1 MEGLLNSLLNQSCLK
16 PFGFAPRLSYNFPEI
31 TRNRHL
37 NREPKSCTLRSNCA
51 RLGRDTTTGSRGAS
65 VTALDGDDKGEES
78 NMDWE
83 VEFLGELDPFG
94 YRAPKK
100 RGKEQRSKLLDN
112 TDGMDWC
119 VRARKKALRS
129 IEARGMTDVMEDLVA
144 VKKKKKKGKK
154 KLESKKKIVK
164 KIEDMEDDLEYSSEE
179 DLPQPMQP
187 VNDFGDLKRR
197 VSMFADGMFV
207 EKKEKTMEEFVNRL
221 SQFSG
226 PSDHRKEV
234 NLNKAITEAQTA
246 EDVLEV
252 AYEIIVAVAKGLSPS
267 PLSPLNIATSL
278 HRIAKNMEK
287 VSMMR
292 TRRLAFARQKEM
304 SMLVGIAMT
313 ALPEC
318 SAQGISNISW
328 ALSKIGGELLYIS
341 EMDRIAEVAL
351 TKVQEFN
358 SQNIAN
364 IAGAFASMQHSAPDL
379 FSELSKRASDII
391 HTFQE
396 QELAQL
402 LWAFASLYEPADL
415 VFDSLDTVFKD
426 PCQLKGYISGKTSNN
441 DVQVSVDRSGASNGS
456 LGSPILT
463 LSRDQLGSIAWSYAV
478 LGQMDRRFFT
488 YVWKTLSHY
497 EEQKISELYREDIM
511 FASQV
516 HLVNQCLKLEYSH
529 LQLSLCGELE
539 DKVALAGKTKRFNQ
553 KITSSFQKEVGRLL
567 ISTGLEWVKEYVVDG
582 YTLDA
587 VLVDKK
593 LALEIDGP
601 THFSRNTGVPLGHT
615 MLKRRYVTAAGWK
628 VISLSYQEWEELQ
641 GAFEQVEYLRNIL
654 KNHIDEGYAKTTLT
668 ELSTKPCSSKREHP
682 SI

>member
-16 PFGFAPRLSYNFPEI
+16 PFGLTPRLSYTFPVI
-31 TRNRHL
+31 TRTRHL
-37 NREPKSCTLRSNCA
+37 NRKPESCTLTSNCPQ
-51 RLGRDTTTGSRGAS
+51 LGGDTASSTRRAS
-65 VTALDGDDKGEES
+65 VAALDGDDKGEES
-78 NMDWE
+78 SMDWE
-83 VEFLGELDPFG
+83 SEFLGELDPFG
-94 YRAPKK
+94 YRPPKK
-100 RGKEQRSKLLDN
+100 REKEQRSKLLED

-119 VRARKKALRS
+119 IRARKKALES
-129 IEARGMTDVMEDLVA
+129 IEARGMTHVMEDLVT
-144 VKKKKKKGKK
+144 VKKKKKKAKK

-164 KIEDMEDDLEYSSEE
+164 IEKIDDLDLGYSSEA
-179 DLPQPMQP
+179 DLPESMQPM
-187 VNDFGDLKRR
+187 NDVGDLKQR
-197 VSMFADGMFV
+197 VSLFNGGMFV
-207 EKKEKTMEEFVNRL
+207 EKKEKTMEEFVHRL

-252 AYEIIVAVAKGLSPS
+252 TYETIVAVGKGLSPS
-267 PLSPLNIATSL
+267 PLSPLNIATAL

-318 SAQGISNISW
+318 SAQGVSNISW
-328 ALSKIGGELLYIS
+328 ALSKIGGELLYLS
-341 EMDRIAEVAL
+341 EMDRIEEVAL
-351 TKVQEFN
+351 TKVREFN

-379 FSELSKRASDII
+379 FSELSKKASEII

-402 LWAFASLYEPADL
+402 LWAFASLYEPADPI
-415 VFDSLDTVFKD
+415 FDSLDAVFKD
-426 PCQLKGYISGKTSNN
+426 PCQLRGCIGEKTSNKN
-441 DVQVSVDRSGASNGS
+441 EEISIERSGGSNGS
-456 LGSPILT
+456 LGSPVLT
-463 LSRDQLGSIAWSYAV
+463 LSRDQLGTIAWSYAV
-478 LGQMDRRFFT
+478 YGQIDRSFFSHI
-488 YVWKTLSHY
+488 WKTLSHY
-497 EEQKISELYREDIM
+497 EEQRISELYREDIM

-516 HLVNQCLKLEYSH
+516 HLVNQCLKIEFPH
-529 LQLSLCGELE
+529 LQLSLGSELE
-539 DKVALAGKTKRFNQ
+539 DKVALAGRTKRFNQ

-567 ISTGLEWVKEYVVDG
+567 VSTGLEWVKEYVVDG

-593 LALEIDGP
+593 VALEIDGP

-615 MLKRRYVTAAGWK
+615 MLKRRYITAAGWK
-628 VISLSYQEWEELQ
+628 VVSLSYQEWEEFQ
-641 GAFEQVEYLRNIL
+641 GAFEQVEYLRGLL
-654 KNHIDEGYAKTTLT
+654 KEHVDEEYAKTTLT
-668 ELSTKPCSSKREHP
+668 EVQ
-682 SI
+682 

>member
-1 MEGLLNSLLNQSCLK
+1 MLFICRELRERRKKKIVGLNTQISLVNLFSFEDKVKSMEGLLNSMLNQSCLK
-16 PFGFAPRLSYNFPEI
+16 PFGFTPRLGCTFPVI
-31 TRNRHL
+31 TRTGYL
-37 NREPKSCTLRSNCA
+37 NQKLGPFTLRSDCT
-51 RLGRDTTTGSRGAS
+51 RLGRESDIGSRGAS
-65 VTALDGDDKGEES
+65 IAALDGDDRGEES
-78 NMDWE
+78 NVDWE
-83 VEFLGELDPFG
+83 LEFLGELDPFG

-100 RGKEQRSKLLDN
+100 RAKEQKSKLLED

-119 VRARKKALRS
+119 VRARRMALRS
-129 IEARGMTDVMEDLVA
+129 IEARGMARTMEDLVN
-144 VKKKKKKGKK
+144 VKKKKKKAKK

-164 KIEDMEDDLEYSSEE
+164 KIEEIDDLDYSSEE
-179 DLPQPMQP
+179 DLMLPQPMETLDD
-187 VNDFGDLKRR
+187 VGDLKTK
-197 VSMFADGMFV
+197 VSLLANGMFL
-207 EKKEKTMEEFVNRL
+207 EKKEKTMEEFVNKL

-226 PSDHRKEV
+226 PSDHRKEI
-234 NLNKAITEAQTA
+234 NLNKAIIEVQTA

-252 AYEIIVAVAKGLSPS
+252 TSETIVAVAKGLSPS
-267 PLSPLNIATSL
+267 PLSPLNIATAL

-287 VSMMR
+287 VSMMK
-292 TRRLAFARQKEM
+292 TRRLAFARQREM

-328 ALSKIGGELLYIS
+328 ALSKIGGELLYFS

-351 TKVQEFN
+351 TKVGEFN
-358 SQNIAN
+358 SQNVAN

-415 VFDSLDTVFKD
+415 VFDSLDRVFID
-426 PCQLKGYISGKTSNN
+426 HCQLRSCNGEKTSNN
-441 DVQVSVDRSGASNGS
+441 HEQISVDRSDATNGS
-456 LGSPILT
+456 LDSPVLT
-463 LSRDQLGSIAWSYAV
+463 LSRDQLGTIAWSYAV
-478 LGQMDRRFFT
+478 FGQMDRSFFSHI
-488 YVWKTLSHY
+488 WRTLSHY
-497 EEQKISELYREDIM
+497 EEQRISELYREDIM

-516 HLVNQCLKLEYSH
+516 HLVNHCLKLEFPH
-529 LQLSLCGELE
+529 LQLSLCRELE

-567 ISTGLEWVKEYVVDG
+567 VSTGLDWVKEYVVDG

-601 THFSRNTGVPLGHT
+601 THFSRNTGV
-615 MLKRRYVTAAGWK
+615 
-628 VISLSYQEWEELQ
+628 SLL
-641 GAFEQVEYLRNIL
+641 VH
-654 KNHIDEGYAKTTLT
+654 KNL
-668 ELSTKPCSSKREHP
+668 
-682 SI
+682 

>member
-1 MEGLLNSLLNQSCLK
+1 MEGLLNSLLNQSCIK
-16 PFGFAPRLSYNFPEI
+16 PFGFTPRLSYTFPVT
-31 TRNRHL
+31 TRTVNL
-37 NREPKSCTLRSNCA
+37 NRKPESCTLRSNCT
-51 RLGRDTTTGSRGAS
+51 RLGRDTGTSSRGESAA
-65 VTALDGDDKGEES
+65 ALDSDGKGEEA

-83 VEFLGELDPFG
+83 LEFLGELDPFS

-100 RGKEQRSKLLDN
+100 REKEQKSKLLEA

-119 VRARKKALRS
+119 VRARKKALKS
-129 IEARGMTDVMEDLVA
+129 IEARGMIHAMEDLVT
-144 VKKKKKKGKK
+144 VKKKKKKDKKNLEGKK
-154 KLESKKKIVK
+154 KLVK
-164 KIEDMEDDLEYSSEE
+164 KIEEIDDLDFSSEE
-179 DLPQPMQP
+179 DLLQPMQP
-187 VNDFGDLKRR
+187 RNDVGELKRR
-197 VSMFADGMFV
+197 VSMFANGMFI

-246 EDVLEV
+246 DDVLEV
-252 AYEIIVAVAKGLSPS
+252 TYETIVAVAKGLSPS
-267 PLSPLNIATSL
+267 PLSPLNIATAL

-292 TRRLAFARQKEM
+292 TRRLAFARQREM
-304 SMLVGIAMT
+304 SMLVSVAMT

-328 ALSKIGGELLYIS
+328 ALSKIGGELLYLS

-351 TKVQEFN
+351 TKVGEFN

-364 IAGAFASMQHSAPDL
+364 IAGAFAAMQHSAPEL

-402 LWAFASLYEPADL
+402 LWAFASLYEPAHP
-415 VFDSLDTVFKD
+415 VIDSLDTVFKD
-426 PCQLKGYISGKTSNN
+426 HCQLRGCTGEKTSNN
-441 DVQVSVDRSGASNGS
+441 REQISVGRSGASNGS
-456 LGSPILT
+456 LASPVLT
-463 LSRDQLGSIAWSYAV
+463 LTRDQLGTIAWSYAV
-478 LGQMDRRFFT
+478 FGQMDRRFFS

-497 EEQKISELYREDIM
+497 EEQRISELYREDMM

-516 HLVNQCLKLEYSH
+516 HLVNQCLKLEFPH

-587 VLVDKK
+587 VIIDKK

-601 THFSRNTGVPLGHT
+601 THFSRNIGVPLGHT
-615 MLKRRYVTAAGWK
+615 MLKRRYITAAGWK

-654 KNHIDEGYAKTTLT
+654 KNHLDEGYVITTLT
-668 ELSTKPCSSKREHP
+668 EVK
-682 SI
+682 